1 MLWQRR
7 PRWTV
12 ASRATHGRG
21 CVGAKVYPSVSGLEL
36 VGVVDLAR
44 TPGAE
49 DEGNG
54 EGSRWRWTT
63 DDGDGNGNGDG
74 RDGEE
79 GQGCEQQQD
88 GVVAAE
94 DATERYPSPGTLA
107 ENSCPT
113 VPVTCRRLN
122 G

>member
-1 MLWQRR
+1 M
-7 PRWTV
+7 
-12 ASRATHGRG
+12 
-21 CVGAKVYPSVSGLEL
+21 SGLEL

-74 RDGEE
+74 RDGGE

-88 GVVAAE
+88 GVAAAE
-94 DATERYPSPGTLA
+94 NATERYPSPRTLA